1 MPSVYHNQFFQ
12 ILSELL
18 EWYTKNMGLYI
29 KQSDTRS
36 QLQEKLAAELQAKAR
51 EKAKQADLPDGVDD
65 SAYIEG
71 SRQTTSL
78 AWAWILIII
87 AIVGIALWL
96 VISSK

>member
-1 MPSVYHNQFFQ
+1 
-12 ILSELL
+12 
-18 EWYTKNMGLYI
+18 MGLYV

-36 QLQEKLAAELQAKAR
+36 QLQEKLAAELQERAR

-71 SRQTTSL
+71 TRITSSL
-78 AWAWILIII
+78 GWVWIVIIA

-96 VISSK
+96 IVISAN